1 VKRSK
6 VFSSVHF
13 KKLPDT
19 IKRKDGNVT
28 ILQNKKKK
36 PGKKGQIT
44 HREEEG
50 DDEYSET
57 SVEEERPND
66 DYFIDRGLDYYE

>member
-1 VKRSK
+1 
-6 VFSSVHF
+6 
-13 KKLPDT
+13 
-19 IKRKDGNVT
+19 VT
-28 ILQNKKKK
+28 VLQNKKKK
-36 PGKKGQIT
+36 PFKKGHIT
-44 HREEEG
+44 HRDDDG